1 MTWRRLGL
9 ATAVVFAASV
19 GGLQAQELKTA
30 TFAGG
35 CFWCVESDFDKVPGV
50 VTTISGYTGGIVPNP
65 TYERVTAGNTG
76 HHEAVQITYDSS
88 QVSYAELLTMFWHS
102 VDPTDAGGQ
111 FCDRGE
117 SYQTAIFVGDGG
129 QRRLAE
135 MSKQAA
141 EESLGTTIVTPVEA
155 AGPFFPAEAY
165 HQDFYKKSPLRYRY
179 YRFSCGRVR
188 RVKELWGERAYKGI
202 PDHG

>member
-1 MTWRRLGL
+1 MTRRRLGL
-9 ATAVVFAASV
+9 ATAVLIAASV

-35 CFWCVESDFDKVPGV
+35 CFWCVESDFDQVPGV
-50 VTTISGYTGGIVPNP
+50 VSTLSGYTGGMVPNP
-65 TYERVTAGNTG
+65 TYERVTAGKTG
-76 HHEAVQITYDSS
+76 HHEAVQITYDPS
-88 QVSYAELLTMFWHS
+88 QVSYAELLTVFWHS

-117 SYQTAIFVGDGG
+117 SYQTAIFVSDGE

-135 MSKQAA
+135 KSKQAA
-141 EESLGTTIVTPVEA
+141 EESLGSAIVTPIEP
-155 AGPFFPAEAY
+155 AGPFFPAEEY

-179 YRFSCGRVR
+179 YRFSCGRDR
-188 RVKELWGERAYKGI
+188 RVKQLWGERAYQGI
-202 PDHG
+202 PGHG